1 MEHKDFVIDEQGTH
15 EVRENRTSRSRRPDR
30 RSAPGRKKKKVESI
44 FWYLIPFVLINMAIF
59 FYMTARPDFTLV
71 IEDPGNYK
79 TVNLSVETSGRLKP
93 SEFSIKLDDVEVS
106 AEKEGKNLYH
116 AVLDRN
122 GTLEVKIGYK
132 NGMTKTQYE
141 HISTIDDQPPAIIGE
156 ELDVSV
162 LTVSFEDAQSGVDM
176 STVSA
181 LDLNGN
187 PVPPLDINE
196 EELRAMFRA
205 ETDRL
210 EIHVKDLCGNEA
222 TMT

>member
-15 EVRENRTSRSRRPDR
+15 EVRETRAGRGRRPDR
-30 RSAPGRKKKKVESI
+30 RSAPGQKKKKVESI
-44 FWYLIPFVLINMAIF
+44 FWYLIPFVLINLAVF

-93 SEFSIKLDDVEVS
+93 AEFSIKLDDVEVP
-106 AEKEGKNLYH
+106 AEKEGKNLYR

-122 GTLEVKIGYK
+122 GTLEVKIGYR

-176 STVSA
+176 STVTA
-181 LDLNGN
+181 LDLNG
-187 PVPPLDINE
+187 IHY
-196 EELRAMFRA
+196 ELVDGIW
-205 ETDRL
+205 T
-210 EIHVKDLCGNEA
+210 EIEDMA
-222 TMT
+222 A